1 MQSSIYVGV
10 SAQIALEQRLTT
22 LAHNVANATTTGF
35 RAEEVRFE
43 TVMSSTAANTVDFVT
58 VGESHISR
66 NSGPLVHTS
75 NPLDVAVVGDAWL
88 AFEGPQGPVYTRDGR
103 LTVTTTGDVTTI
115 NGYPVLDVG
124 GSPLQVN
131 PKGGKVAIGA
141 DGMISQGGQQ
151 VGALGLFSIDGAAK
165 LTRFENSGVIPD
177 QPATPAL
184 DFKTVGVRQG
194 YLEKSNVN
202 PVTEMMRLIE
212 ISRAFEAVT
221 SSLSN
226 SQSTMKESIRTLG
239 ESK

>member
-165 LTRFENSGVIPD
+165 LTRFENSGVIPN

-184 DFKTVGVRQG
+184 DFKTIGVRQG